1 MTDIKRNFRSY
12 RGMTIRNIKVYAK
25 DKMAILLSLLTQII
39 VLGLYLMFL
48 KSNYVDIINNG
59 LEGFK
64 DLVSKADI
72 EGLVNSWL
80 ISGVIGTSVVTVALN
95 TLNLMVKDK
104 EDKIDSDYRASS
116 VKGSTVVMSY
126 FSGAVASTFIISSI
140 LLSAGYIFLA
150 CTGTFCLDI
159 PQQLLVYAL
168 TLLGS
173 VSGTLVLMLF
183 ISFFKK
189 SATLSSFGV
198 MVSASIGFI
207 VGAYV
212 PVSQFSENVQTIVN
226 LVPGSQ
232 IAAMM
237 RNILVGPAIDNIDK
251 TLDGIDKGQFAEN
264 AREMFALKLKIF
276 GTEVDTGFMLTY
288 SFIIIAVFAVLNIA
302 LYNIKIG
309 KNNAGV
315 GIVCGV
321 IPYINPPAYC
331 GPVFQVLHKLYIA
344 LALRVIQS
352 MAEAAL
358 YGAEPHYNIIAGNNI
373 FRCAPCVLISEG
385 INGNI
390 FIAGGL
396 YGIGNLIYKIQHSC
410 GLNAAVGFFKSPA
423 FFALAVIVIIILSYG
438 NYLQGSIRVVFFL
451 KQSQHIFFFFFKH
464 IRVHKAGLVCR
475 AFPVMQGKLLRV

>member
-95 TLNLMVKDK
+95 TLNL
-104 EDKIDSDYRASS
+104 I
-116 VKGSTVVMSY
+116 MSY

-302 LYNIKIG
+302 LYKISS
-309 KNNAGV
+309 KR
-315 GIVCGV
+315 
-321 IPYINPPAYC
+321 
-331 GPVFQVLHKLYIA
+331 KD
-344 LALRVIQS
+344 
-352 MAEAAL
+352 
-358 YGAEPHYNIIAGNNI
+358 
-373 FRCAPCVLISEG
+373 
-385 INGNI
+385 
-390 FIAGGL
+390 
-396 YGIGNLIYKIQHSC
+396 
-410 GLNAAVGFFKSPA
+410 
-423 FFALAVIVIIILSYG
+423 
-438 NYLQGSIRVVFFL
+438 
-451 KQSQHIFFFFFKH
+451 
-464 IRVHKAGLVCR
+464 
-475 AFPVMQGKLLRV
+475 

>member
-168 TLLGS
+168 SLLGS

-251 TLDGIDKGQFAEN
+251 TLDGIDKGQFAEK

-276 GTEVDTGFMLTY
+276 GNEVDTGFMLTY

-302 LYNIKIG
+302 LYKISS
-309 KNNAGV
+309 KR
-315 GIVCGV
+315 
-321 IPYINPPAYC
+321 
-331 GPVFQVLHKLYIA
+331 KD
-344 LALRVIQS
+344 
-352 MAEAAL
+352 
-358 YGAEPHYNIIAGNNI
+358 
-373 FRCAPCVLISEG
+373 
-385 INGNI
+385 
-390 FIAGGL
+390 
-396 YGIGNLIYKIQHSC
+396 
-410 GLNAAVGFFKSPA
+410 
-423 FFALAVIVIIILSYG
+423 
-438 NYLQGSIRVVFFL
+438 
-451 KQSQHIFFFFFKH
+451 
-464 IRVHKAGLVCR
+464 
-475 AFPVMQGKLLRV
+475 

>member
-189 SATLSSFGV
+189 SATLSSFDV

-302 LYNIKIG
+302 LYKISS
-309 KNNAGV
+309 KR
-315 GIVCGV
+315 
-321 IPYINPPAYC
+321 
-331 GPVFQVLHKLYIA
+331 KD
-344 LALRVIQS
+344 
-352 MAEAAL
+352 
-358 YGAEPHYNIIAGNNI
+358 
-373 FRCAPCVLISEG
+373 
-385 INGNI
+385 
-390 FIAGGL
+390 
-396 YGIGNLIYKIQHSC
+396 
-410 GLNAAVGFFKSPA
+410 
-423 FFALAVIVIIILSYG
+423 
-438 NYLQGSIRVVFFL
+438 
-451 KQSQHIFFFFFKH
+451 
-464 IRVHKAGLVCR
+464 
-475 AFPVMQGKLLRV
+475 

>member
-59 LEGFK
+59 LECFK

-302 LYNIKIG
+302 LYKISS
-309 KNNAGV
+309 KR
-315 GIVCGV
+315 
-321 IPYINPPAYC
+321 
-331 GPVFQVLHKLYIA
+331 KD
-344 LALRVIQS
+344 
-352 MAEAAL
+352 
-358 YGAEPHYNIIAGNNI
+358 
-373 FRCAPCVLISEG
+373 
-385 INGNI
+385 
-390 FIAGGL
+390 
-396 YGIGNLIYKIQHSC
+396 
-410 GLNAAVGFFKSPA
+410 
-423 FFALAVIVIIILSYG
+423 
-438 NYLQGSIRVVFFL
+438 
-451 KQSQHIFFFFFKH
+451 
-464 IRVHKAGLVCR
+464 
-475 AFPVMQGKLLRV
+475 

>member
-104 EDKIDSDYRASS
+104 EDTIDSDYRASS

-302 LYNIKIG
+302 LYKISS
-309 KNNAGV
+309 KR
-315 GIVCGV
+315 
-321 IPYINPPAYC
+321 
-331 GPVFQVLHKLYIA
+331 KD
-344 LALRVIQS
+344 
-352 MAEAAL
+352 
-358 YGAEPHYNIIAGNNI
+358 
-373 FRCAPCVLISEG
+373 
-385 INGNI
+385 
-390 FIAGGL
+390 
-396 YGIGNLIYKIQHSC
+396 
-410 GLNAAVGFFKSPA
+410 
-423 FFALAVIVIIILSYG
+423 
-438 NYLQGSIRVVFFL
+438 
-451 KQSQHIFFFFFKH
+451 
-464 IRVHKAGLVCR
+464 
-475 AFPVMQGKLLRV
+475 

>member
-150 CTGTFCLDI
+150 CTGTFCLDL

-302 LYNIKIG
+302 LYKISS
-309 KNNAGV
+309 KR
-315 GIVCGV
+315 
-321 IPYINPPAYC
+321 
-331 GPVFQVLHKLYIA
+331 KD
-344 LALRVIQS
+344 
-352 MAEAAL
+352 
-358 YGAEPHYNIIAGNNI
+358 
-373 FRCAPCVLISEG
+373 
-385 INGNI
+385 
-390 FIAGGL
+390 
-396 YGIGNLIYKIQHSC
+396 
-410 GLNAAVGFFKSPA
+410 
-423 FFALAVIVIIILSYG
+423 
-438 NYLQGSIRVVFFL
+438 
-451 KQSQHIFFFFFKH
+451 
-464 IRVHKAGLVCR
+464 
-475 AFPVMQGKLLRV
+475 

>member
-150 CTGTFCLDI
+150 CTGTFYLDI

-251 TLDGIDKGQFAEN
+251 MLDGIDKGQFAEN

-302 LYNIKIG
+302 LYKISS
-309 KNNAGV
+309 KR
-315 GIVCGV
+315 
-321 IPYINPPAYC
+321 
-331 GPVFQVLHKLYIA
+331 KD
-344 LALRVIQS
+344 
-352 MAEAAL
+352 
-358 YGAEPHYNIIAGNNI
+358 
-373 FRCAPCVLISEG
+373 
-385 INGNI
+385 
-390 FIAGGL
+390 
-396 YGIGNLIYKIQHSC
+396 
-410 GLNAAVGFFKSPA
+410 
-423 FFALAVIVIIILSYG
+423 
-438 NYLQGSIRVVFFL
+438 
-451 KQSQHIFFFFFKH
+451 
-464 IRVHKAGLVCR
+464 
-475 AFPVMQGKLLRV
+475 

>member
-140 LLSAGYIFLA
+140 LLSAGYIFLT

-237 RNILVGPAIDNIDK
+237 RNILAGPVIDNIDK
-251 TLDGIDKGQFAEN
+251 TLD
-264 AREMFALKLKIF
+264 
-276 GTEVDTGFMLTY
+276 
-288 SFIIIAVFAVLNIA
+288 
-302 LYNIKIG
+302 
-309 KNNAGV
+309 
-315 GIVCGV
+315 
-321 IPYINPPAYC
+321 
-331 GPVFQVLHKLYIA
+331 
-344 LALRVIQS
+344 
-352 MAEAAL
+352 
-358 YGAEPHYNIIAGNNI
+358 
-373 FRCAPCVLISEG
+373 
-385 INGNI
+385 
-390 FIAGGL
+390 
-396 YGIGNLIYKIQHSC
+396 
-410 GLNAAVGFFKSPA
+410 
-423 FFALAVIVIIILSYG
+423 
-438 NYLQGSIRVVFFL
+438 
-451 KQSQHIFFFFFKH
+451 
-464 IRVHKAGLVCR
+464 
-475 AFPVMQGKLLRV
+475 

>member
-126 FSGAVASTFIISSI
+126 FSGAVSSTFIISSI

-302 LYNIKIG
+302 LYKI
-309 KNNAGV
+309 
-315 GIVCGV
+315 
-321 IPYINPPAYC
+321 
-331 GPVFQVLHKLYIA
+331 
-344 LALRVIQS
+344 
-352 MAEAAL
+352 
-358 YGAEPHYNIIAGNNI
+358 
-373 FRCAPCVLISEG
+373 
-385 INGNI
+385 
-390 FIAGGL
+390 
-396 YGIGNLIYKIQHSC
+396 
-410 GLNAAVGFFKSPA
+410 SPK
-423 FFALAVIVIIILSYG
+423 
-438 NYLQGSIRVVFFL
+438 R
-451 KQSQHIFFFFFKH
+451 KD
-464 IRVHKAGLVCR
+464 
-475 AFPVMQGKLLRV
+475 

>member
-237 RNILVGPAIDNIDK
+237 RNILVGPAIDNIER

-302 LYNIKIG
+302 LYKISS
-309 KNNAGV
+309 KR
-315 GIVCGV
+315 
-321 IPYINPPAYC
+321 
-331 GPVFQVLHKLYIA
+331 KD
-344 LALRVIQS
+344 
-352 MAEAAL
+352 
-358 YGAEPHYNIIAGNNI
+358 
-373 FRCAPCVLISEG
+373 
-385 INGNI
+385 
-390 FIAGGL
+390 
-396 YGIGNLIYKIQHSC
+396 
-410 GLNAAVGFFKSPA
+410 
-423 FFALAVIVIIILSYG
+423 
-438 NYLQGSIRVVFFL
+438 
-451 KQSQHIFFFFFKH
+451 
-464 IRVHKAGLVCR
+464 
-475 AFPVMQGKLLRV
+475 